1 VLKTRSKLLLL
12 KNEKKKMAADA
23 PKKPKVNPLP
33 QLYRE
38 AAWAIKWVAPG
49 LYDTLTAPGVD
60 EGAKRARLIEFFQD
74 QGTEQNVVLKES
86 EGGGAAR
93 ESVLNDAGKGILET
107 LTGMSKP
114 EAVRADRGAQR
125 TQRIEE
131 EKRAAEEVWKSYAR
145 LLSGDYTD
153 TTQGQMKAVRD
164 ITSIKAIDSAAFENY
179 KRLEELAD
187 AELAKVAL
195 PSFDN
200 QIALF
205 EKLYEGGADQYKK
218 LLFAALRKL
227 DRKNHESAYTKIT
240 GDDTLPVLDA
250 DQGATVKGT
259 FAPKVATV
267 YLQSLPQNVDLDDD
281 YF

>member
-1 VLKTRSKLLLL
+1 
-12 KNEKKKMAADA
+12 MAAAA

-114 EAVRADRGAQR
+114 EAVRADRSAQR
-125 TQRIEE
+125 AQRNEV

-145 LLSGDYTD
+145 LLSGDFTHE
-153 TTQGQMKAVRD
+153 TRQQMKAVKD
-164 ITSIKAIDSAAFENY
+164 IAPIAAINPDTFEAY
-179 KRLEELAD
+179 KTDARLGSLSE
-187 AELAKVAL
+187 VAL
-195 PSFDN
+195 PTFAK
-200 QIALF
+200 QIELF
-205 EKLYEGGADQYKK
+205 EKLHRRDANTYKK
-218 LLFAALRKL
+218 NLFNELTKL
-227 DRKNHESAYTKIT
+227 SPSASESAYFAMT
-240 GDDTLPVLDA
+240 GEKPLVSDA
-250 DQGATVKGT
+250 DQGDIVSGT
-259 FAPKVATV
+259 YAAKAALL
-267 YLQSLPQNVDLDDD
+267 YIQSLPQASDDDD
-281 YF
+281 YY